1 MADALDSKSGVSDGV
16 RVRVPPPVLLD
27 FLGTYEPKRKF
38 MSAFLLLV
46 YFVSLQNTDE
56 KFLFTE
62 DTSV

>member
-38 MSAFLLLV
+38 MSALFLLA

-56 KFLFTE
+56 N
-62 DTSV
+62 